1 MNHRLRQGFAADFEI
16 LAAALR
22 LRALIGFR
30 RHFNIAHGVVF
41 GTGAH
46 RVSPVKSWM
55 ETALP
60 CGATIIRFQAAYET
74 LRTEKGSLKTHQA
87 AANQKV
93 SILAHLVY
101 LRTPFQAAF
110 LLIQP
115 YCFLRVLPIRC
126 INQQL
131 PIARLQHALVFRL
144 PCQFIA
150 HGLPIIAILSC
161 AFAVCCRPI
170 LPHTH
175 CCALFCGVFRVVFQ
189 QQPNAAFCGA
199 AVFVVLVF
207 VTPAYCRL
215 SARIQRQGGG
225 KQRIKLPAWAA
236 WKVGALF
243 AGEWFIASWC

>member
-1 MNHRLRQGFAADFEI
+1 MSASRRRSIGYRFCKGF
-16 LAAALR
+16 
-22 LRALIGFR
+22 
-30 RHFNIAHGVVF
+30 
-41 GTGAH
+41 
-46 RVSPVKSWM
+46 
-55 ETALP
+55 
-60 CGATIIRFQAAYET
+60 
-74 LRTEKGSLKTHQA
+74 SLKTHQA

-115 YCFLRVLPIRC
+115 YCFLHVLPIRC

-131 PIARLQHALVFRL
+131 PITRLQHALVFRL

-150 HGLPIIAILSC
+150 YGLPIIAIRPC
-161 AFAVCCRPI
+161 AFAVRCRPI

-175 CCALFCGVFRVVFQ
+175 CCALFCVVFRAVFQ

-199 AVFVVLVF
+199 AVFVLVF
-207 VTPAYCRL
+207 VTPAHYRL

-236 WKVGALF
+236 
-243 AGEWFIASWC
+243 